1 VYSICGVSTVRY
13 RFLMSLSTVFLCDP
27 DLASVVY
34 RSICIQYRYAGS
46 LRYRSL
52 TIFSIS
58 LCSGSSLCVLSVQVQ
73 YHLAK
78 KRDGRL
84 SARVETLLRDLERD
98 VARRER
104 FLRECA
110 RMVGAA
116 PHLEQEVGW
125 RMEHVL
131 TKWDM
136 LAGLRLT
143 ASRNNNNNNNSG
155 CGGSASDQ
163 LPEMYADIELEVRSI
178 LNMFFSVPNCIRRFE
193 GCHG

>member
-1 VYSICGVSTVRY
+1 MRGLY
-13 RFLMSLSTVFLCDP
+13 
-27 DLASVVY
+27 
-34 RSICIQYRYAGS
+34 GS
-46 LRYRSL
+46 YRSL
-52 TIFSIS
+52 TSFSFS
-58 LCSGSSLCVLSVQVQ
+58 LCFVSSLCVFSAQVQ

-143 ASRNNNNNNNSG
+143 AARNNNSSSSNNNSG
-155 CGGSASDQ
+155 GGGSASDQ

-178 LNMFFSVPNCIRRFE
+178 LNISVADP
-193 GCHG
+193 

>member
-1 VYSICGVSTVRY
+1 
-13 RFLMSLSTVFLCDP
+13 MDP
-27 DLASVVY
+27 DP
-34 RSICIQYRYAGS
+34 GS
-46 LRYRSL
+46 RKTLG
-52 TIFSIS
+52 
-58 LCSGSSLCVLSVQVQ
+58 SGSGTLVSSLCVLSAQVQ

-143 ASRNNNNNNNSG
+143 ASRNNNNSNNNNSG
-155 CGGSASDQ
+155 GGGGSASDQ

-178 LNMFFSVPNCIRRFE
+178 LNISVADPCYLGVYPDPDPGIRASN
-193 GCHG
+193 

>member
-1 VYSICGVSTVRY
+1 
-13 RFLMSLSTVFLCDP
+13 VF
-27 DLASVVY
+27 
-34 RSICIQYRYAGS
+34 
-46 LRYRSL
+46 
-52 TIFSIS
+52 
-58 LCSGSSLCVLSVQVQ
+58 SVQVQ

-143 ASRNNNNNNNSG
+143 ASRNNNSSNNNNNNNSSSSG
-155 CGGSASDQ
+155 GGGGSASDQ
-163 LPEMYADIELEVRSI
+163 LPEMYADIELEVR
-178 LNMFFSVPNCIRRFE
+178 
-193 GCHG
+193 

>member
-1 VYSICGVSTVRY
+1 
-13 RFLMSLSTVFLCDP
+13 M
-27 DLASVVY
+27 
-34 RSICIQYRYAGS
+34 
-46 LRYRSL
+46 
-52 TIFSIS
+52 
-58 LCSGSSLCVLSVQVQ
+58 QVQ

-143 ASRNNNNNNNSG
+143 ASRNNNSSNNNNNNNSSSSG
-155 CGGSASDQ
+155 GGGGSASDQ
-163 LPEMYADIELEVRSI
+163 LPEMYADIELEVR
-178 LNMFFSVPNCIRRFE
+178 
-193 GCHG
+193 

>member
-1 VYSICGVSTVRY
+1 
-13 RFLMSLSTVFLCDP
+13 M
-27 DLASVVY
+27 
-34 RSICIQYRYAGS
+34 
-46 LRYRSL
+46 
-52 TIFSIS
+52 
-58 LCSGSSLCVLSVQVQ
+58 QVQ

-136 LAGLRLT
+136 LAGLRLA
-143 ASRNNNNNNNSG
+143 ASRNNNNSSSSNNSG
-155 CGGSASDQ
+155 GGGGGSASDQ

-178 LNMFFSVPNCIRRFE
+178 LNMLFLFQIAFE
-193 GCHG
+193 GCHGRFFMAFSSAVFLLYRCRLSLLNAGLKTYGLDRIL

>member
-1 VYSICGVSTVRY
+1 
-13 RFLMSLSTVFLCDP
+13 M
-27 DLASVVY
+27 
-34 RSICIQYRYAGS
+34 
-46 LRYRSL
+46 
-52 TIFSIS
+52 
-58 LCSGSSLCVLSVQVQ
+58 QVQ

-178 LNMFFSVPNCIRRFE
+178 LNMLFLFQIAFE
-193 GCHG
+193 GCHGRFFMAFSSAVFLLYRCRLSLLNAGLKTYGLDRIL

>member
-1 VYSICGVSTVRY
+1 
-13 RFLMSLSTVFLCDP
+13 MDP
-27 DLASVVY
+27 DPGGPKT
-34 RSICIQYRYAGS
+34 CGS
-46 LRYRSL
+46 G
-52 TIFSIS
+52 FG
-58 LCSGSSLCVLSVQVQ
+58 SGSGTLVSSLCFLSVQVQ

-143 ASRNNNNNNNSG
+143 ASRNNNNNNNNNNNSSG
-155 CGGSASDQ
+155 VGGSASDQ
-163 LPEMYADIELEVRSI
+163 LPEMYADIELEVRKI
-178 LNMFFSVPNCIRRFE
+178 LNISVADP
-193 GCHG
+193 

>member
-1 VYSICGVSTVRY
+1 
-13 RFLMSLSTVFLCDP
+13 VF
-27 DLASVVY
+27 
-34 RSICIQYRYAGS
+34 
-46 LRYRSL
+46 
-52 TIFSIS
+52 
-58 LCSGSSLCVLSVQVQ
+58 SVQVQ

-143 ASRNNNNNNNSG
+143 ASRNSNNNNNNNSG
-155 CGGSASDQ
+155 GGGGGSASDQ

-178 LNMFFSVPNCIRRFE
+178 LNISVADPWHFGVDPEPDPRIRASD
-193 GCHG
+193 

>member
-1 VYSICGVSTVRY
+1 
-13 RFLMSLSTVFLCDP
+13 M
-27 DLASVVY
+27 
-34 RSICIQYRYAGS
+34 
-46 LRYRSL
+46 
-52 TIFSIS
+52 
-58 LCSGSSLCVLSVQVQ
+58 QVQ

-143 ASRNNNNNNNSG
+143 ASRNNNNNNSNSSG
-155 CGGSASDQ
+155 GGGSAADQ
-163 LPEMYADIELEVRSI
+163 LPEMYADIELEVRGISEHA
-178 LNMFFSVPNCIRRFE
+178 LFFSLPTT
-193 GCHG
+193 